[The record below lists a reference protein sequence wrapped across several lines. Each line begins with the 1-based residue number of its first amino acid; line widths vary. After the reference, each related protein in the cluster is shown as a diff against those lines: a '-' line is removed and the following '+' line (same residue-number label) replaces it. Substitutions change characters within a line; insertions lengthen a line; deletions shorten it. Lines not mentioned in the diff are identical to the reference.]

1 LRIRD
6 SNMWLLAR
14 SVTPEELIVTL
25 TSAAAELSRAKRPA
39 RNETVQMAASTVG
52 KQLRELKLILI
63 GA

>member
-1 LRIRD
+1 
-6 SNMWLLAR
+6 MWLLAR

-25 TSAAAELSRAKRPA
+25 TSAAAELSRAERPA

>member
-1 LRIRD
+1 MRIRD

-25 TSAAAELSRAKRPA
+25 TSAAAELSRAKRQA